1 MVGVLLLLIIQIPL
15 TNDLNLTCLNEN
27 KTQSNETNFTNIRLS
42 YTTKT
47 DDFWEDQ
54 KYFNFAC
61 IIATLFI
68 VGNILLI
75 IFVNEIN
82 GKLILVKDLTLTQI
96 LLQTKCLFHVIVYF
110 FDSLLNHFCKKSLA
124 FQLYLNCTIFV
135 QNVCFLGM
143 ICPNYK
149 IVI

>member
-82 GKLILVKDLTLTQI
+82 GKLILVKDLTLTKI
-96 LLQTKCLFHVIVYF
+96 LIQTKCLFHVIVNF
-110 FDSLLNHFCKKSLA
+110 FSSLLYHFCKKCLA
-124 FQLYLNCTIFV
+124 FQLYLNV
-135 QNVCFLGM
+135 QFL
-143 ICPNYK
+143 YK
-149 IVI
+149 LFGFLV